1 MEENMLKIMEYKWD
15 THHAK
20 ERLQAKYPNEEV
32 VRFVFTK
39 FSGKL
44 AERNQLKILDLGCG
58 VGANT
63 VFLCAEGFKVYAT
76 DISEGGLKITKK
88 RLKER
93 GLNATVEIADMEHQP
108 FPDNFFDGII
118 SYGVLQY
125 NNREGYL
132 KSIAE
137 MHRILKKGGKAF
149 IYTRSNDDYT
159 FGNGRK
165 IEKNTFI
172 LDRRGS
178 VNEKGMLVHYLERHE
193 IETLFSKFTDVAFK
207 KAETLDCSSGRKD
220 SIWIIYVKK

>member
-93 GLNATVEIADMEHQP
+93 GLNAD
-108 FPDNFFDGII
+108 
-118 SYGVLQY
+118 
-125 NNREGYL
+125 R
-132 KSIAE
+132 KS
-137 MHRILKKGGKAF
+137 
-149 IYTRSNDDYT
+149 
-159 FGNGRK
+159 
-165 IEKNTFI
+165 
-172 LDRRGS
+172 
-178 VNEKGMLVHYLERHE
+178 VV
-193 IETLFSKFTDVAFK
+193 
-207 KAETLDCSSGRKD
+207 
-220 SIWIIYVKK
+220 